1 MKLLLKW
8 LTQVAY
14 FINPCKL
21 PYLIPAPLL
30 KAFLFFAFLGVT
42 SAQDPQITSWFT
54 EASGKYARIFE
65 TLTDQNNGNDVT
77 TWSRGQGSQ
86 TLPTYAGIHEI
97 SYSDD
102 WVYFRTTG
110 LGSHIMGPWYLN
122 EDKTNL
128 FPNYPAN
135 RAVLYRIPRNTTAPN
150 SKTLTGLGAIG
161 YFVDG
166 VAMFD
171 NRDAFSYS
179 NSNSADA
186 TPQSSFSGDQIWN
199 RDAYVNE
206 SVTFDAGN
214 AHQAGSN
221 YHYHANPPALRYQ
234 LGDQINYDSVNNTY
248 TENSTNPSHSPII
261 GWVRD
266 GYPIYGPYGYSDPN
280 DSTSTVRR
288 MISGYQTRDGS
299 NGSTNLNATGRT
311 TLPVWAASAQGRSAT
326 LSANQYGPNVN
337 TTSSTLGHYIEDYA
351 YKGNLGLNLG
361 SDFDLDLYNI
371 RFCKTP
377 DYPDGIYAYFVT
389 IEPDGAP
396 VFPYNIGRW
405 YYGNPSGGT
414 VNVINE
420 AIVKYFEGGP
430 EKILTAEGLTHDS
443 SSGDITVT
451 WNAIEGG
458 SYEVV
463 HSADLNYWKIKEE
476 TLNASS
482 DKPSL
487 TETNLA
493 TIEDRRFYGI
503 NQTALEA
510 FDSTGFDYSAG
521 NYAALSSLTLTL
533 TSNATAPTDL
543 SVAPSSIS
551 LAGQSVIYLGRPAQ
565 DQIQF
570 RVDLEV
576 FANGNYPLQVN
587 FDGIS
592 ESFDATLSVGTPAI
606 ETGNNILLIIVD
618 DWGIDWSPI
627 HNETAGLTLP
637 EMPTLQSLAGSGLQF
652 NRAYAQPICS
662 PTRATILTG
671 RHPFRHGVG
680 DPTTNNV
687 LPDAELTLPEIFT
700 QESSTYALA
709 TFGKW
714 HLGGGNTGPSTTGG
728 WDYFKGILTG
738 GVSDYFDWT
747 KAEVIDGVLTS
758 NINNTNYTTTEQ
770 VNDAIDWIN
779 NQGGDPWFC
788 WLALNAPH
796 TPFHE
801 PPLNL
806 APPAG
811 YTNPGDI
818 SNTGLYRRVLE
829 SMDTEIGRLLQN
841 VDLANTNIIM
851 IGDNGSP
858 GQVAQTPYGNGHAK
872 SSLYEGGIHVPL
884 VISGPDLEVAAG
896 SSSDALVH
904 CVDLFATILQ
914 LSGIDPDSATN
925 SVDAIDSNSIVPI
938 LIGSSSGSRSVI
950 AEKFG
955 NTVGSGRALLSSDH
969 SDFKLIINGDPLSTS
984 DSPTYEF
991 YNITSD
997 SNEQT
1002 PLDIS
1007 ALNTA
1012 ETDAYDFFIAMDAS
1026 LGGAYS
1032 DPANGVGTGNTVYLE
1047 LINGNP
1053 DNIPPLLRTSG
1064 PNIGNP
1070 VHPSS
1075 VTIGGINASFETTT
1089 LADGNPAS
1097 RVDSEGNSSRFT
1109 VKVTFDA
1116 ATAGL
1121 SSGTYPMV
1129 VTFPGMTTRV
1139 ANATNS
1145 YTVP

>member
-1 MKLLLKW
+1 MKSIQL
-8 LTQVAY
+8 
-14 FINPCKL
+14 CKV
-21 PYLIPAPLL
+21 
-30 KAFLFFAFLGVT
+30 LFFFALVGIT
-42 SAQDPQITSWFT
+42 SAQDPKITSWFT
-54 EASGKYARIFE
+54 EATGKYARIFE

-102 WVYFRTTG
+102 WVYIRSTG

-122 EDKTNL
+122 EAKTNL

-135 RAVLYRIPRNTTAPN
+135 RAVLYQIPRNSTVPS
-150 SKTLTGLGAIG
+150 SKTLTGLGSIG

-179 NSNSADA
+179 NSNNADA
-186 TPQSSFSGDQIWN
+186 TPQSNYSGDAIWN

-234 LGDQINYDSVNNTY
+234 LGDQVNYDSANNTY
-248 TENSTNPSHSPII
+248 TENPINPSHSPII
-261 GWVRD
+261 GWVQD

-280 DSTSTVRR
+280 DLSSPIRR
-288 MISGYQTRDGS
+288 MISGYQIRDGS
-299 NGSTNLNATGRT
+299 NGSTDLNTTGRT
-311 TLPVWAASAQGRSAT
+311 TLPIWAANAQGRNAT
-326 LSANQYGPNVN
+326 LSTNQYGPAVN
-337 TTSSTLGHYIEDYA
+337 TLSYTLGHYIEDYA
-351 YKGNLGLNLG
+351 YKGNLGLNFG
-361 SDFDLDLYNI
+361 SDFDLDLYNG

-377 DYPDGIYAYFVT
+377 DYPEGTYAYFIT
-389 IEPDGAP
+389 IEADGTP

-405 YYGNPSGGT
+405 YYGNPIGGS
-414 VNVINE
+414 VNTINE
-420 AIVKYFEGGP
+420 TIIKYFEGGP
-430 EKILTAEGLTHDS
+430 EKTLAAESINHDPN
-443 SSGDITVT
+443 SGDITIT
-451 WNAIEGG
+451 WDAIEGG
-458 SYEVV
+458 SYEVAY
-463 HSADLNYWKIKEE
+463 SADLDYWKVKEE
-476 TLNASS
+476 TLIANS
-482 DKPSL
+482 DKPAL

-493 TIEDRRFYGI
+493 NAENRRFYGI
-503 NQTALEA
+503 NQTALQA
-510 FDSTGFDYSAG
+510 FDSTGFDYNIE
-521 NYAALSSLTLTL
+521 NYAVLSSVTLTL
-533 TSNATAPTDL
+533 SSNVDAPTDL
-543 SVAPSSIS
+543 SISPSSIS
-551 LAGQSVIYLGRPAQ
+551 LAGQSIIYLGRPTQ
-565 DQIQF
+565 NQIQF
-570 RVDLEV
+570 RVDLESL
-576 FANGNYPLQVN
+576 ADGNYPLQVN
-587 FDGIS
+587 FDGIN
-592 ESFDATLSVGTPAI
+592 ESFDAILSVGTPAI

-618 DWGIDWSPI
+618 DWGIDWSPV

-637 EMPTLQSLAGSGLQF
+637 NMPTLQSLAESGLQF

-680 DPTTNNV
+680 DPVTNNV

-700 QESSTYALA
+700 QESSAYALA

-714 HLGGGNTGPSTTGG
+714 HLGGGNTGPYSTGD
-728 WDYFKGILTG
+728 WNYFKGILQG
-738 GVSDYFDWT
+738 GVGDYFDWIKT
-747 KAEVIDGVLTS
+747 EVIDGVTTT
-758 NINNTNYTTTEQ
+758 NANTTNYTTTDQ
-770 VNDAIDWIN
+770 VDDAVAWIN
-779 NQGGDPWFC
+779 NQSGDPWFC

-801 PPLNL
+801 PPANL
-806 APPAG
+806 APSAG
-811 YTNPGDI
+811 YTNPSDT
-818 SNTGLYRRVLE
+818 SNTGLYRRMLE
-829 SMDTEIGRLLQN
+829 AMDTEIGRLLQS

-858 GQVAQTPYGNGHAK
+858 GQVAQAPYGNGHAK
-872 SSLYEGGIHVPL
+872 SSLYEGGINVPL
-884 VISGPDLEVAAG
+884 IISGPDLGVAAG

-914 LSGIDPDSATN
+914 LGGIDPASATN
-925 SVDAIDSNSIVPI
+925 AVDVIDSNSIIPI
-938 LIGSSSGSRSVI
+938 LNGSSSGRRTVI

-955 NTVGSGRALLSSDH
+955 NTVGSGRALLSSDYP
-969 SDFKLIINGDPLSTS
+969 DFKLIINGDPLSTS

-991 YNITSD
+991 YNITND
-997 SNEQT
+997 INEQT
-1002 PLDIS
+1002 PLNIS
-1007 ALNTA
+1007 ELNVA
-1012 ETDAYDFFIAMDAS
+1012 ETNAYDFFIAMDAT

-1032 DPANGVGTGNTVYLE
+1032 DPANGVNSSDIVYLE

-1064 PNIGNP
+1064 PNTGNP

-1097 RVDSEGNSSRFT
+1097 RVDANGNPARFS
-1109 VKVTFDA
+1109 VKVTFN
-1116 ATAGL
+1116 ATAAGL

-1139 ANATNS
+1139 ANATNT